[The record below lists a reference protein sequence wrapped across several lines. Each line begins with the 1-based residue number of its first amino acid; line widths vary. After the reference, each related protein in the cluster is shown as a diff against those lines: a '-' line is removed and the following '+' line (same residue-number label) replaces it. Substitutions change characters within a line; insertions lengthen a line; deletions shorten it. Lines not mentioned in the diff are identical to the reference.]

1 MDAPVIAL
9 DGIVRRFRDVTALAG
24 VDLHVRS
31 GEVVGLLGHNGAGKT
46 TTVRTIAGVLPPSDG
61 AVRVLGMD
69 PAVDGPAVRRRLGV
83 LPAKPIVDAR
93 LTAASNLRFA
103 ADLFGVA
110 PGDAERRI
118 ADALDRFELTDRA
131 DEEVTGFSTGMRQRL
146 SLARVL
152 LSDPEV
158 LLLDEPTSALD
169 PVAARG
175 VRDLLADLARG
186 HRRTIVI
193 CTHDLNEAEQ
203 LCDRVVV
210 LEQGRVVA
218 AGTPAELRSEHGQ
231 AGLHVRVPPT
241 DVDRAATVLRQRLDR
256 PVTPMAEGLEVVIA
270 DDRDTAAVVRALVE
284 AGVEVLE
291 ARREQT
297 SLEDVYLHL
306 HARNGRTPGLDQLP
320 PPTGGRR

>member
-1 MDAPVIAL
+1 MEAPVIAL
-9 DGIVRRFRDVTALAG
+9 DGVVRHFGDVTALDG
-24 VDLHVRS
+24 VDLHVRP

-46 TTVRTIAGVLPPSDG
+46 TTVRTIAGVLPPSAG

-69 PAVDGPAVRRRLGV
+69 PAVDGPAVRARLGV
-83 LPAKPIVDAR
+83 LPAKPIVDER
-93 LTAASNLRFA
+93 LTATANLAFA
-103 ADLFGVA
+103 ADLFGV
-110 PGDAERRI
+110 PPDDVERRI
-118 ADALDRFELTDRA
+118 DEALARFELTERA
-131 DEEVTGFSTGMRQRL
+131 DERVAGFSTGMRQRL

-210 LEQGRVVA
+210 LERGLVVA
-218 AGTPAELRSEHGQ
+218 AGTPAELREQHGQ
-231 AGLHVRVPPT
+231 AGLRVRVHAA
-241 DVDRAATVLRQRLDR
+241 DVGRAATLVGEQL
-256 PVTPMAEGLEVVIA
+256 GLAATEAGDGIEVVIRT
-270 DDRDTAAVVRALVE
+270 DDETAAVVRILVG
-284 AGVEVLE
+284 AGIAVLE

-297 SLEDVYLHL
+297 SLEDVYLAL
-306 HARNGRTPGLDQLP
+306 HARGLSVPDPMP
-320 PPTGGRR
+320 PPTGGTG